1 MHGQEGKPE
10 APGAGL
16 GALSGA
22 AGWQHGVARPEEEL
36 GPGEPLAASPA
47 STRRE
52 IQTLLYPMQALVP
65 AAILLILPT
74 AASPMGVSTGPGV
87 WSLLCWV
94 SVSLERSEAWV
105 QVPPTF
111 TRLERLH
118 TSIPI
123 VFSAL

>member
-16 GALSGA
+16 GVLSGA

-36 GPGEPLAASPA
+36 GPGKPLAASPA

-74 AASPMGVSTGPGV
+74 AASPMGREHWTG
-87 WSLLCWV
+87 
-94 SVSLERSEAWV
+94 SLEPYLL
-105 QVPPTF
+105 VPPLLGLSFPGTK
-111 TRLERLH
+111 
-118 TSIPI
+118 
-123 VFSAL
+123 